1 MTKNFFITVLL
12 GAILAV
18 GIIGWFVPIG
28 INAEY
33 TGNKVYQS
41 ETINK
46 KDIHVEEV
54 SLLGRKN
61 KVPDFEM
68 EPAILKGVDLE
79 FDISA
84 NNMPTQLDIDVI
96 SVKKC
101 SWKYSG
107 TIYEGD
113 DFDRDKLSG
122 YAVYEDG
129 TKRELKDFTLKYAPA
144 VLRGGSNEISV
155 QSEFGSDTI
164 SLDAIYVTG
173 IDVKGKTQIYDGKHT
188 KKDFSF
194 TLLYSDGTARSVSAS
209 DIYMAEVELVSGKN
223 HVIVTYNDKPY
234 TVIIEAKSKH
244 LKR

>member
-1 MTKNFFITVLL
+1 MTKKIIITVLL
-12 GAILAV
+12 GVILTI

-28 INAEY
+28 IKAEY
-33 TGNKVYQS
+33 TGAKIYQS
-41 ETINK
+41 GTVNK
-46 KDIHVEEV
+46 KDINVEEF
-54 SLLGRKN
+54 SLFGRKN
-61 KVPDFEM
+61 KVSDFVI
-68 EPAILKGVDLE
+68 EPVTLKGIDLE

-84 NNMPTQLDIDVI
+84 NNMSTQLDIDVI

-113 DFDRDKLSG
+113 NFDRDKLSG

-144 VLRGGSNEISV
+144 VFRGGSNEISV
-155 QSEFGSDTI
+155 ESEFGSDTI
-164 SLDAIYVTG
+164 SLDALYVTG
-173 IDVKGKTQIYDGKHT
+173 IDVTEKTQIYVGKHT

-194 TLLYSDGTARSVSAS
+194 TLLYSDDTTRSVSAS
-209 DIYMAEVELVSGKN
+209 DIYMAEVKLVSGKN

-234 TVIIEAKSKH
+234 TVVIEAKSKH

>member
-1 MTKNFFITVLL
+1 MTKKIIITALL
-12 GAILAV
+12 GAVLAI

-28 INAEY
+28 IKADY
-33 TGNKVYQS
+33 TGGKIYQS
-41 ETINK
+41 ETVNK
-46 KDIHVEEV
+46 KEINVEEF
-54 SLLGRKN
+54 SLLGRKS
-61 KVPDFEM
+61 KISDFVI
-68 EPAILKGVDLE
+68 EPVLLKGVDLE

-84 NNMPTQLDIDVI
+84 NNMSTQLGIDVI
-96 SVKKC
+96 SVKEC

-129 TKRELKDFTLKYAPA
+129 TKRELQDFTLKYAPA
-144 VLRGGSNEISV
+144 VFRGGSNEISV

-173 IDVKGKTQIYDGKHT
+173 IDVTAKTQIYEGKHT

-194 TLLYSDGTARSVSAS
+194 TLLYSDDTIRPVSAS
-209 DIYMAEVELVSGKN
+209 DIYMSEIKLVSGKN

-234 TVIIEAKSKH
+234 TIVVEAKSK
-244 LKR
+244 RQN

>member
-1 MTKNFFITVLL
+1 MTKKIIITALL
-12 GAILAV
+12 GAVLII
-18 GIIGWFVPIG
+18 GIIGWFIPIG
-28 INAEY
+28 IKAEY
-33 TGNKVYQS
+33 TGNKIYQS
-41 ETINK
+41 ETVNK
-46 KDIHVEEV
+46 KDINVEEF
-54 SLLGRKN
+54 SLFGRKN
-61 KVPDFEM
+61 KVSDFVM
-68 EPAILKGVDLE
+68 ESTTLKGIDLE

-84 NNMPTQLDIDVI
+84 NNMSTQLDIDVI

-144 VLRGGSNEISV
+144 VFRGGSNEISV

-173 IDVKGKTQIYDGKHT
+173 INVKGKKQIYEGKHT

-194 TLLYSDGTARSVSAS
+194 TLCYSDDTTRSVSAS
-209 DIYMAEVELVSGKN
+209 DIYMSEVELVSGKN

>member
-1 MTKNFFITVLL
+1 MTKKIIITAIL
-12 GAILAV
+12 GAVLAI

-28 INAEY
+28 IKAEY
-33 TGNKVYQS
+33 TGAKIYQS
-41 ETINK
+41 ETVNK
-46 KDIHVEEV
+46 KDINVEEV
-54 SLLGRKN
+54 SLLGRKT

-68 EPAILKGVDLE
+68 EPVVLKGIYLK

-84 NNMPTQLDIDVI
+84 DNMSTQLDIDVI

-113 DFDRDKLSG
+113 EFDRSKLSG

-129 TKRELKDFTLKYAPA
+129 TKKELKDFTLKYAPA
-144 VLRGGSNEISV
+144 VFRGGSNEISV
-155 QSEFGSDTI
+155 ESEFGADTV
-164 SLDAIYVTG
+164 SLDAIRVTEIAVDG
-173 IDVKGKTQIYDGKHT
+173 RKQIYEGTHT

-194 TLLYSDGTARSVSAS
+194 SLIYSDNTIRSIS
-209 DIYMAEVELVSGKN
+209 DSNICMSKVKLVSGKN

-234 TVIIEAKSKH
+234 TVEIETKSKH
-244 LKR
+244 PQH

>member
-1 MTKNFFITVLL
+1 MTKKIIITAIL
-12 GAILAV
+12 GAVLAI

-28 INAEY
+28 IKAEY
-33 TGNKVYQS
+33 TGAKIYQS
-41 ETINK
+41 ETVNK
-46 KDIHVEEV
+46 KDINVEEV
-54 SLLGRKN
+54 SLLGRKT

-68 EPAILKGVDLE
+68 EPVVLKGIYLK

-84 NNMPTQLDIDVI
+84 DNMSTQLGIDVI

-129 TKRELKDFTLKYAPA
+129 TKRELQDFTLKYAPA
-144 VLRGGSNEISV
+144 VFRGGSNEISV
-155 QSEFGSDTI
+155 QSEFGPDTI
-164 SLDAIYVTG
+164 SLDAVRVTG
-173 IDVKGKTQIYDGKHT
+173 IRVKGKRQIYEGKHT

-194 TLLYSDGTARSVSAS
+194 SLHYSDDTVRSISVSNICMS
-209 DIYMAEVELVSGKN
+209 KVTLVSGKN

-234 TVIIEAKSKH
+234 TIVVEAKSKH

>member
-1 MTKNFFITVLL
+1 MTKKIIITAIL
-12 GAILAV
+12 GAVLAI
-18 GIIGWFVPIG
+18 GIIGWIVPIG
-28 INAEY
+28 IKAEY
-33 TGNKVYQS
+33 TGAKIYQS
-41 ETINK
+41 ETVNK
-46 KDIHVEEV
+46 KDINVEEV
-54 SLLGRKN
+54 SLLGRKT

-68 EPAILKGVDLE
+68 EPVVLKGIALK

-84 NNMPTQLDIDVI
+84 DNMSTQLDIDVI

-122 YAVYEDG
+122 YIIYEDG

-144 VLRGGSNEISV
+144 VFRGGSNEISV
-155 QSEFGSDTI
+155 QSEFGSDTV

-173 IDVKGKTQIYDGKHT
+173 IDVAAKTQIYEGKHT

-194 TLLYSDGTARSVSAS
+194 TLLYSDGTTRSVPAS
-209 DIYMAEVELVSGKN
+209 DIYMAEIKLVSGKN
-223 HVIVTYNDKPY
+223 HVIATYNDKPY
-234 TVIIEAKSKH
+234 TIVIEAKSKH
-244 LKR
+244 RKR